1 MKLLKKTTDP
11 MPTAP
16 TAASGLAGWFT
27 PTRLVVA
34 AAAVPSLLS
43 LMWVANTAADIIGN
57 GPAGWAAGV
66 FADVLIVST
75 VLVAWVAPDVR
86 RLASIGG
93 WIAAAAAGLLL
104 GCHHWG
110 TEQVA
115 FALVPIGSKFLWHI
129 ALAART
135 AWEQRRD
142 ADRAAAAQAAEKER
156 LEAEEAAQAERD
168 ADRERELAL
177 STDLTEDEKREL
189 AEIRRQAAYAR
200 AKAEAEMELT
210 AAQAEADRMRQQA
223 DADAERIRQE
233 AEHQMRQEALQRQV
247 EAQLAAQRADADLLK
262 QKFALEQ
269 ELTLMRPIGAGPAAP
284 DDASAITGPV
294 AGFGSAL
301 IEVATGAGGAVLRQ
315 GGGIAADLGGRA
327 PAAPRGGGNGGIG
340 SEQGRQAPAAPHHA
354 ARVAAGQST
363 RQRVLEAVETHGAA
377 VTNAEL
383 SRLLKIGRTTVR
395 DHRNAL
401 AADGHTVY
409 LPKK

>member
-247 EAQLAAQRADADLLK
+247 EAQLAAQRADAELLK
-262 QKFALEQ
+262 QRFALEQ
-269 ELTLMRPIGAGPAAP
+269 ELTLMRPIGAGPAIGNERVP
-284 DDASAITGPV
+284 DDASAITDGPFT
-294 AGFGSAL
+294 AGFGFPQSTPARRVPAVDDRTVPRVPTPGSEGERNRAAVL
-301 IEVATGAGGAVLRQ
+301 AAYKRLAATGATPSVSA
-315 GGGIAADLGGRA
+315 IATEAGVSRRTVNRHL
-327 PAAPRGGGNGGIG
+327 PPQMRG
-340 SEQGRQAPAAPHHA
+340 
-354 ARVAAGQST
+354 
-363 RQRVLEAVETHGAA
+363 
-377 VTNAEL
+377 
-383 SRLLKIGRTTVR
+383 
-395 DHRNAL
+395 
-401 AADGHTVY
+401 
-409 LPKK
+409 